1 MPDTSLAGSGMTRF
15 RQKRPWSRMKLS
27 IASATLLYAWCSF
40 LAAAHGGDR
49 AGSRGAECWKPA
61 ELRGTLEDWRATK
74 GTPAAFRRPPSRA
87 LLPFAPID
95 PRLRG
100 VIRSVRLPANEKIVA
115 LTFDLCEEPY
125 EVSGYDSRI
134 IDYLRDEGVEAT
146 FFAGGKWLL
155 THNVRAQQLLSDPL
169 FEVGNHSWEH
179 RNLRIVSEPV
189 LKSEIENAQAAYEE
203 VRQNFEGRLCKP
215 RAAEESTVSLP
226 PERMSLFRFPFG
238 ACDERSLKAVNDAG
252 LLAIQWTVSSGDP
265 APLQTSERIVKGVMS
280 RVRPGAILIFHANG
294 RGWHTAEALR
304 EIIPRLKEA
313 GYKFRK
319 VSELLKLAPDKIE
332 KVATCYDSKPGDS
345 DHYDALAAKLELQY
359 NKFEKQIKAQPGG

>member
-1 MPDTSLAGSGMTRF
+1 
-15 RQKRPWSRMKLS
+15 MKFP
-27 IASATLLYAWCSF
+27 IAFVVLFYAWGSF
-40 LAAAHGGDR
+40 LPAANGRDWDGFGNAM
-49 AGSRGAECWKPA
+49 CWKPA
-61 ELRGTLEDWRATK
+61 ELRGTPDDWKVVK
-74 GTPAAFRRPPSRA
+74 GTPKAFRPPPSRSLA
-87 LLPFAPID
+87 PFSDID

-125 EVSGYDSRI
+125 EVSGYDSRV

-155 THNVRAQQLLSDPL
+155 THDVRAQQLLSDPL
-169 FEVGNHSWEH
+169 FEVGNHTWEH

-189 LKSEIENAQAAYEE
+189 LKSEIENAQAAYEQ
-203 VRQNFEGRLCKP
+203 VRQNLENRLCRP
-215 RAAEESTVSLP
+215 APSALSRP

-252 LLAIQWTVSSGDP
+252 LLAIQWNVSSADP
-265 APLQTSERIVKGVMS
+265 VPLQTSEKIVNAVMS
-280 RVRPGAILIFHANG
+280 RVRPGSILIFHANG

-313 GYKFRK
+313 GYQFRK
-319 VSELLKLAPDKIE
+319 VSELLKLAPEKIE
-332 KVATCYDSKPGDS
+332 KVTTCYDNRPGDS
-345 DHYDALAAKLELQY
+345 DRYDALAAKLELQY
-359 NKFEKQIKAQPGG
+359 EKFRYQMRAQPGRASN

>member
-1 MPDTSLAGSGMTRF
+1 
-15 RQKRPWSRMKLS
+15 MKLL
-27 IASATLLYAWCSF
+27 IASATLLYASCSF
-40 LAAAHGGDR
+40 LLAAQGGDL
-49 AGSRGAECWKPA
+49 AGSREAMCWKPA
-61 ELRGTLEDWRATK
+61 ELRGTPDDWKVVK
-74 GTPAAFRRPPSRA
+74 GTPKAFRRPPSRA
-87 LLPFAPID
+87 LLPFAAVD

-125 EVSGYDSRI
+125 EVSGYDSRV

-155 THNVRAQQLLSDPL
+155 THDVRAQQLLSDPL
-169 FEVGNHSWEH
+169 FEVGNHTWEH
-179 RNLRIVSEPV
+179 RNLRIVSGPV
-189 LKSEIENAQAAYEE
+189 LKSEIESAQAAYEE
-203 VRQNFEGRLCKP
+203 VRQNFEGRQCKP
-215 RAAEESTVSLP
+215 AGPAKPGAGALSLA

-238 ACDERSLKAVNDAG
+238 ACDERSLNAVNNAG
-252 LLAIQWTVSSGDP
+252 LLAIQWSISSGDP
-265 APLQTSERIVKGVMS
+265 AQLQTSERIVNAIMS

-304 EIIPRLKEA
+304 QIIPRLKEA

-332 KVATCYDSKPGDS
+332 KVTTCYDNKPGDS

>member
-1 MPDTSLAGSGMTRF
+1 M
-15 RQKRPWSRMKLS
+15 
-27 IASATLLYAWCSF
+27 
-40 LAAAHGGDR
+40 
-49 AGSRGAECWKPA
+49 CWTPA
-61 ELRGTLEDWRATK
+61 ELRGTPNDWKIVK
-74 GTPAAFRRPPSRA
+74 GTSNAFRPPPRRTLASFPA
-87 LLPFAPID
+87 ID

-125 EVSGYDSRI
+125 EVSGYDSRV

-155 THNVRAQQLLSDPL
+155 THDVRAQQLLSDPL
-169 FEVGNHSWEH
+169 FEVGNHTWEH

-203 VRQNFEGRLCKP
+203 VRQNFEGRLCKAP
-215 RAAEESTVSLP
+215 GTARAQEPSLNLP

-252 LLAIQWTVSSGDP
+252 LLAIQWTFASGDP
-265 APLQTSERIVKGVMS
+265 APLQTSEKIVKAVMP

-313 GYKFRK
+313 GYQFRK

-332 KVATCYDSKPGDS
+332 KVATCYVGKPGDS

-359 NKFEKQIKAQPGG
+359 EKFEKQMKPQPGG